1 MLTNCTPAT
10 AASGYTLGQLL
21 TSEANYSLSIYN
33 GFTLGKM
40 RVCPNRMPLA
50 LLLLLALALPKA
62 QAQTCSSG
70 SEIDEPTRSALER
83 TARQFFD
90 YAAQG
95 DVFHLKQEAT
105 ASLAANFGGI
115 EGVVM
120 EQKANYAGG
129 QPSVRASYLLDASG
143 NAPFARAEFL
153 CGVWAT
159 ASWASFVINTLPPG
173 RYGLVIQ
180 DVATP
185 KGKYALTM
193 VLKQEGAAW
202 KLAGYYSKPEEI
214 GSHDSQWFLTKARE
228 YKTKGSRFDAW
239 FYYLTAWDLAAPVDF
254 MSTRALDKMS
264 DEMEGVRLP
273 DLPTSE
279 HALALVAAGHT
290 YQVIYMSAMPS
301 GSDLNLLV
309 KYRVADVSNAQQMFD
324 GNMAVIRALVARYPE
339 FRDAFAGVIARATE
353 PSGRDYG
360 TLLVMKDVK

>member
-1 MLTNCTPAT
+1 MCRKL
-10 AASGYTLGQLL
+10 
-21 TSEANYSLSIYN
+21 
-33 GFTLGKM
+33 
-40 RVCPNRMPLA
+40 PLVV
-50 LLLLLALALPKA
+50 LLLFALGLAQAV
-62 QAQTCSSG
+62 AQTCLSG
-70 SEIDEPTRSALER
+70 SEVDEPARSALDR

-105 ASLAANFGGI
+105 ASLAASFGGI
-115 EGVVM
+115 EGVVID
-120 EQKANYAGG
+120 QKANYAGG
-129 QPSVRASYLLDASG
+129 QPAVRATYLFDASG

-159 ASWASFVINTLPPG
+159 ASWASFVINNLPPG

-180 DVATP
+180 DVTTP

-202 KLAGYYSKPEEI
+202 KLAGYYSKPQEI
-214 GSHDSQWFLTKARE
+214 GSHDSQWFLAKARE

-254 MSTRALDKMS
+254 MSTRALDKIS
-264 DEMEGVRLP
+264 DEMEGLRPP

-279 HALALVAAGHT
+279 HALALAAAGHT
-290 YQVIYMSAMPS
+290 YQVIYMSAQPT
-301 GSDLNLLV
+301 GGDLNLLV
-309 KYRVADVSNAQQMFD
+309 KYRAADVSNTQQMFD
-324 GNMAVIRALVARYPE
+324 ENTAVIRAIVSRYPE

-360 TLLVMKDVK
+360 TLLAMKDVK